1 MEGIWKEI
9 KEKVRRS
16 ITKNKRKIIPWSL
29 GKKVWHN
36 KDWKKKRELG
46 KVLRDLKKEK
56 INREEYI
63 AKRKEYKEWCKEQK
77 KIHEEIEEDKIR
89 NIKNETEAWKFINKY
104 RRKRI
109 EKINKDI
116 QMEE

>member
-1 MEGIWKEI
+1 MQNETKGIWKEI

-36 KDWKKKRELG
+36 KDWKKKKRELR

-56 INREEYI
+56 INRKKRLKEYI

-89 NIKNETEAWKFINKY
+89 NIKNETETWKFINKS
-104 RRKRI
+104 RK
-109 EKINKDI
+109 E
-116 QMEE
+116 